1 MIVICDIIVILLFI
15 KIRPMTVE
23 EIRDIA
29 INSSQAYFDYLKKND
44 KGTEIVNVHKVN
56 YINNKKN
63 SFQIELHL
71 SKKLFDTEAVFIQ
84 LLTNSKKYD
93 SSHIKIVE
101 YDSDKN
107 ILLIKPTPS
116 VISDFQNLKATDIKI
131 ISDLTFLISRVKVWF
146 EENGSNIS
154 IPNKPSILKSSF
166 SKIEYLEKFQPSSN
180 QKESLSNIFTNPFSY
195 IWGAPGTGKTQFV
208 LAYSIMH
215 YIKNDKKVFII
226 APTNNAIEQVLRG
239 VIKMTDEA
247 GIDRKKILRLGIPS
261 KKFATVYPEVC
272 EESGKL
278 KHLQELEKQLTTYQ
292 VALKNIQY
300 KQQLT
305 EFLSKIKELDDTSKL
320 IRWNKIANNQL
331 SELNRDIKLI
341 AKEVEGAKT
350 EIDSLLFKKKKLEAK
365 RDSFIYRTKRF
376 FSGTFTI
383 EESIENIE
391 KDIENLRLKITNLN
405 KDKQDKEQKSI
416 QLKEEVTSYTN
427 QLDQQKTNVL
437 SLFSINSHLAS
448 HFTDIISDL
457 NNSNLDSKK
466 EQMIGIIESE
476 LEEMD
481 LSTTIF
487 RNHSSSH
494 EILLKI
500 KEYEAE
506 IAKIEVGQEILR
518 NVQVT
523 ACTLDGYI
531 GRYTKERINADHI
544 FLDEAGYANI
554 IKALT
559 LFKNGVPITFLGDH
573 MQLPP
578 VCEIND
584 TDIKNDEALRD
595 VFVWAQSA
603 IHADS
608 MFNHSKEEVLN
619 AYLNGSDLK
628 NKVLVTSQLDTTH
641 RFGSSLSSIL
651 AQHVYDGNFKSA
663 NNNSQTKI
671 YYIHAPK
678 EERLKSRESIKEC
691 LAIKGIV
698 QYFKQQNI
706 NEFSILSPYTKQVRL
721 LGNHMPD
728 ERNNLKIM
736 TVHKSQGQEWD
747 VVILSVVDTND
758 KWFVDSQN
766 KMSKGLNLVNTA
778 VSRAKKMLVIVCDE
792 THWLNQ
798 RGQLITDLIKNGEK
812 IN

>member
-1 MIVICDIIVILLFI
+1 
-15 KIRPMTVE
+15 MTVE

-29 INSSQAYFDYLKKND
+29 RNSSQAYLDYLRKND
-44 KGTEIVNVHKVN
+44 KGTVVVNVHKVN
-56 YINNKKN
+56 YINDKKN

-93 SSHIKIVE
+93 SSHIKVVE

-116 VISDFQNLKATDIKI
+116 VISDFKNLRATDVTI
-131 ISDLTFLISRVKVWF
+131 ISDLTFLISRVKTWF
-146 EENGSNIS
+146 EENGGNIS
-154 IPNKPSILKSSF
+154 IPNKSSILKNSF
-166 SKIEYLEKFQPSSN
+166 SNIEYLEKYQPSPN
-180 QKESLSNIFTNPFSY
+180 QKESLLNIFSNPFNY

-208 LAYSIMH
+208 LAYAIMH
-215 YIKNDKKVFII
+215 YVKNGKKVIII
-226 APTNNAIEQVLRG
+226 APTNNAIEQVLKG

-247 GIDRKKILRLGIPS
+247 GIDRKKILRLGIPT
-261 KKFATVYPEVC
+261 KKFAAVYPEVC
-272 EESGKL
+272 EERGKL
-278 KHLQELEKQLTTYQ
+278 KRLQELEKQLASYQ
-292 VALKNIQY
+292 VAFKSIQY

-305 EFLSKIKELDDTSKL
+305 ELLSKIKELDDTSAL
-320 IRWNKIANNQL
+320 IRWNKAANNQL
-331 SELNRDIKLI
+331 SQLDSDIKQI
-341 AKEVEGAKT
+341 VKDIDGVKT
-350 EIDSLLFKKKKLEAK
+350 EIDSLLFRRKKLETK
-365 RDSFIYRTKRF
+365 RDSFIYRTKRL

-383 EESIENIE
+383 EESIESIE
-391 KDIENLRLKITNLN
+391 KDIENLRVKFANLN

-416 QLKEEVTSYTN
+416 QLKEEITSYTN
-427 QLDQQKTNVL
+427 QLDKQRGN
-437 SLFSINSHLAS
+437 LFSLIIDNSILES
-448 HFTDIISDL
+448 HSTKIIRSL
-457 NNSNLDSKK
+457 NNSTIDLKK
-466 EQMIGIIESE
+466 EELISFIESE
-476 LEEMD
+476 LEEVD
-481 LSTTIF
+481 LSSSIF
-487 RNHSSSH
+487 RNHSSSE

-506 IAKIEVGQEILR
+506 ISKIEVGQEVLR

-531 GRYTKERINADHI
+531 GRYTKERIDADHI

-559 LFKNGVPITFLGDH
+559 LFNNGVPITFLGDH

-584 TDIKNDEALRD
+584 TNIKNDEALRD

-603 IHADS
+603 IHAES

-619 AYLNGSDLK
+619 TYLNGSDFK
-628 NKVLVTSQLDTTH
+628 NKTLVTSKLNTTH
-641 RFGSSLSSIL
+641 RFGSSLSLIL

-663 NNNSQTKI
+663 NSNSQTKI

-678 EERLKSRESIKEC
+678 EEGLKSRESIREC
-691 LAIKGIV
+691 LAIKSIV

-728 ERNNLKIM
+728 ERNDLKIM

>member
-1 MIVICDIIVILLFI
+1 
-15 KIRPMTVE
+15 MTIE
-23 EIRDIA
+23 EIRNIA
-29 INSSQAYFDYLKKND
+29 INSSQAYLDYLRRNE

-56 YINNKKN
+56 YINDKKN
-63 SFQIELHL
+63 SFQVELHL
-71 SKKLFDTEAVFIQ
+71 SKKLFDTEAIFIQ
-84 LLTNSKKYD
+84 LLTNNKKYD

-107 ILLIKPTPS
+107 ILLMKPTPS
-116 VISDFQNLKATDIKI
+116 VISDFKNLKATDIKI
-131 ISDLTFLISRVKVWF
+131 ISDLTFLISRVKAWF

-154 IPNKPSILKSSF
+154 IPNKPSKLKSSF

-215 YIKNDKKVFII
+215 YIRNDKKVVII

-261 KKFATVYPEVC
+261 KKFATAYPEVC
-272 EESGKL
+272 EERGKL
-278 KHLQELEKQLTTYQ
+278 KRLQELEKQLTTYQ
-292 VALKNIQY
+292 VAFKNIQY
-300 KQQLT
+300 RLQLT
-305 EFLSKIKELDDTSKL
+305 ELLSKIKELDDTSEL
-320 IRWNKIANNQL
+320 IRWNKITNNQL
-331 SELNRDIKLI
+331 SELNRDIKQI
-341 AKEVEGAKT
+341 AKDIDGAKT
-350 EIDSLLFKKKKLEAK
+350 EIDSLLFKKKKLEVK

-376 FSGTFTI
+376 LSGTFAI
-383 EESIENIE
+383 EESIESVE
-391 KDIENLRLKITNLN
+391 KDIENLRLKFTDLN

-416 QLKEEVTSYTN
+416 QLKEETSNCTK
-427 QLDQQKTNVL
+427 QLDKHKTNIL
-437 SLFSINSHLAS
+437 SLISLNSHLAS
-448 HFTDIISDL
+448 HFTDIISEL
-457 NNSNLDSKK
+457 NNSNIDSKK

-476 LEEMD
+476 LEEVD

-487 RNHSSSH
+487 RNHSSSN
-494 EILLKI
+494 EIFLKI
-500 KEYEAE
+500 KEYEDE

-531 GRYTKERINADHI
+531 GRYTTERINADHI

-559 LFKNGVPITFLGDH
+559 LFNNGVPITFLGDH

-584 TDIKNDEALRD
+584 RDIKNDEGMRD

-603 IHADS
+603 IHVES
-608 MFNHSKEEVLN
+608 MFNYSKDEVLN

-663 NNNSQTKI
+663 NSNSQTKI

-678 EERLKSRESIKEC
+678 EEGSKSRESIREC
-691 LAIKGIV
+691 LAIKDIV
-698 QYFKQQNI
+698 QYFKEQNI

-747 VVILSVVDTND
+747 VVVLSVVDTYD

-798 RGQLITDLIKNGEK
+798 RGQLITDLMKNGEK